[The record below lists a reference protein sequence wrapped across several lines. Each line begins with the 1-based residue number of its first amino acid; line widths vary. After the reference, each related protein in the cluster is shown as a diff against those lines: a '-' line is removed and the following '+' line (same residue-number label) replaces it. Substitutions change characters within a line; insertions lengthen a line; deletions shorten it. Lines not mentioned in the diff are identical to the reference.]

1 MFLSKNIYE
10 DFQEEEN
17 DKQEIIKNILKTKVE
32 LDSIRQ
38 NYEFAE
44 LDMIDY
50 YLYQLKANQ
59 SKLNFLIKEAK
70 SQNLS
75 LNTVEKMNYDAI
87 I

>member
-70 SQNLS
+70 LQNLS